1 MVLVLAPVLTF
12 VFAASTW
19 DVSPTPLDQMQEA
32 GVSISVDA
40 ISKILA
46 DPKQDVQLRYWAAMA
61 LGQLADKSAIPALV
75 ASLSDSDP
83 NDRIGAAGA
92 LMYLPDEGIVQV
104 LCETAVHDGNSG
116 PRHSAT
122 TSLSAITTDEAT
134 KCLVRVAGN
143 EQETKKIRL
152 QSLIILEQQIQERK
166 GFEELIPT
174 LGDLDPDVKGMAGII
189 LSIEYIDEPE
199 VLESLSVTES
209 LVDAALDAGLD
220 SWIYRRIVRRLEL
233 IAEREFIRESHDAS
247 ELQIPGV
254 RADINNRITEWAA
267 ETFD

>member
-1 MVLVLAPVLTF
+1 MTMHSVLKILPLMVLVLAPVLTF

-46 DPKQDVQLRYWAAMA
+46 DPKQDVQLRYSAAMA

-83 NDRIGAAGA
+83 NVRIGAAGA

-116 PRHSAT
+116 PVAVRLHRYPQSQLTKPLNVWSGLQAT
-122 TSLSAITTDEAT
+122 
-134 KCLVRVAGN
+134 N
-143 EQETKKIRL
+143 
-152 QSLIILEQQIQERK
+152 RK
-166 GFEELIPT
+166 Q
-174 LGDLDPDVKGMAGII
+174 K
-189 LSIEYIDEPE
+189 
-199 VLESLSVTES
+199 
-209 LVDAALDAGLD
+209 
-220 SWIYRRIVRRLEL
+220 R
-233 IAEREFIRESHDAS
+233 
-247 ELQIPGV
+247 
-254 RADINNRITEWAA
+254 
-267 ETFD
+267 